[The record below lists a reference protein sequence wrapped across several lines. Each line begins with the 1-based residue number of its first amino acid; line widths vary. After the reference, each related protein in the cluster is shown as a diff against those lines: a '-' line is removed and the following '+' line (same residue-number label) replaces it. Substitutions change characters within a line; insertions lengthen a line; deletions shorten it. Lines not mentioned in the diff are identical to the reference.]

1 MTYKHKHKYMKPN
14 ENTQSNIHLHE
25 NSQLCSRTQ
34 STEKLDKSKSLLSG
48 TNTHTYMQP
57 VFSLWILF
65 TEILDS
71 RYRKFKV
78 AIYLGVQFLRTCN
91 KGFPQWPSGSKPLP
105 LCQLLN
111 DSLQQGIFVL
121 LTSVE
126 VHVVLISSFFQR
138 QGWTNT
144 TNSPNPHGIA
154 ISAFEI
160 LPVISSTACLCTK
173 EPTTES
179 S

>member
-1 MTYKHKHKYMKPN
+1 MKPN

-126 VHVVLISSFFQR
+126 VHVVLISSFFPKARLNKYNKQPKSTWNSYLGFWNIAR
-138 QGWTNT
+138 YFQHCMPLYKRTN
-144 TNSPNPHGIA
+144 NR
-154 ISAFEI
+154 
-160 LPVISSTACLCTK
+160 K
-173 EPTTES
+173 
-179 S
+179 